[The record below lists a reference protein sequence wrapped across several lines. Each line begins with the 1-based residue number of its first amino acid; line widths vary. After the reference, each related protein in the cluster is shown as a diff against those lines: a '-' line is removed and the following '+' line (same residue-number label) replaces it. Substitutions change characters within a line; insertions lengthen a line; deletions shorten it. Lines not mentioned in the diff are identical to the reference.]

1 MMALRESDL
10 DSAEE
15 IGDFAERLG
24 GDGVDRVEEEI
35 AVVVVSVE
43 A

>member
-1 MMALRESDL
+1 MALREGEL

-15 IGDFAERLG
+15 VGDFAERLG
-24 GDGVDRVEEEI
+24 GDGVDGVEEEV
-35 AVVVVSVE
+35 AVVIFSVE

>member
-1 MMALRESDL
+1 MTLRESKL

-15 IGDFAERLG
+15 VGDFAERLG
-24 GDGVDRVEEEI
+24 GDGVDGVEEEV
-35 AVVVVSVE
+35 AVAILRVE